1 LINLCGCI
9 FQGEGRIV
17 VGTYSNNPV
26 LDKEGNTRTP
36 CSWEPL
42 KTIKVPE
49 KAEFQDYS
57 DLAFLPSGQLSIISQ
72 EDSSLFIA
80 DFDHEILDFTSSG
93 KIYNFPRNDR
103 CEVQYCNVEGIVW
116 FDQFRFVAVSDKA
129 KDEEPFFCLDGD
141 QTVAIF
147 ALPP

>member
-1 LINLCGCI
+1 M
-9 FQGEGRIV
+9 
-17 VGTYSNNPV
+17 VGQYSKNAFRNKDGKAV
-26 LDKEGNTRTP
+26 SN

-42 KTIKVPE
+42 KQIKIPE
-49 KAEFQDYS
+49 KADFLDYS
-57 DLAFLPSGQLSIISQ
+57 DIAFLPNTNQLSVISQ

-80 DFDHEILDFTSSG
+80 DFDKETLEFTDTG
-93 KIYNFPRNDR
+93 KVYNFPRNDR

-116 FDQFRFVAVSDKA
+116 LDEFRFVAVSDKA

-141 QTVAIF
+141 QTVVVF